1 MQRFLSPPFCTGPA
15 VPQELEAAYGITF
28 TSLLCLNNMPI
39 KRWADQL
46 VKE

>member
-1 MQRFLSPPFCTGPA
+1 MHASCASTLLLAPCL
-15 VPQELEAAYGITF
+15 QELGEQYGIAF
-28 TSLLCLNNMPI
+28 NSLLCLNNMPI